1 MQLKK
6 SPRDVRY
13 PDSVTRYE
21 NESFGV
27 EPGDDYSEFP
37 PEALAPR
44 RQREGVASGA
54 SGDDRATVETR
65 SESLVDRHSSFDGRY
80 ETDHD
85 LRVEGSISGEVFCR
99 GVLTIE
105 KDASARAR
113 IQAREAQIRGRLEG
127 DIVCSGRLL
136 LAATAVVTGTVKAAT
151 LVVEEGASL
160 SGTVDTTQ
168 KTVVGETVRATAPV
182 AAPKPA
188 AESPV
193 AAREPVGA
201 APRNGGRREVPSFA
215 IVSSEDRAAAERH

>member
-27 EPGDDYSEFP
+27 EQADDYGEFQPEPIAPRQARPGGAPQAGGDDPS
-37 PEALAPR
+37 AAD
-44 RQREGVASGA
+44 A
-54 SGDDRATVETR
+54 R

-85 LRVEGSISGEVFCR
+85 LRVEGSISGEVLCR
-99 GVLTIE
+99 GILTIE
-105 KDASARAR
+105 REASARAR
-113 IQAREAQIRGRLEG
+113 IQARDAQIRGRLEG

-136 LAATAVVTGTVKAAT
+136 LATTAVVTGTIKATT

-168 KTVVGETVRATAPV
+168 KSAAPEPARPAVVAPS
-182 AAPKPA
+182 APKPL
-188 AESPV
+188 AEPLA
-193 AAREPVGA
+193 AAREAVASG
-201 APRNGGRREVPSFA
+201 PRNGRREVPSFA
-215 IVSSEDRAAAERH
+215 IVSSEERAASERH

>member
-27 EPGDDYSEFP
+27 EPSDDYTEFQ
-37 PEALAPR
+37 PEHTQ
-44 RQREGVASGA
+44 QRPNRGTAAAQTSD
-54 SGDDRATVETR
+54 DDRATGEAR

-105 KDASARAR
+105 REASARAR
-113 IQAREAQIRGRLEG
+113 IQARDAHIRGRLEG
-127 DIVCSGRLL
+127 DIVCSGKLL
-136 LAATAVVTGTVKAAT
+136 LASTAVVTGTLKATT

-168 KTVVGETVRATAPV
+168 KPAPLAETARAAVATSAPKAAAEPAPAREPAATAP
-182 AAPKPA
+182 
-188 AESPV
+188 
-193 AAREPVGA
+193 
-201 APRNGGRREVPSFA
+201 RNGRREVPSFA
-215 IVSSEDRAAAERH
+215 IVSSEERASGERH